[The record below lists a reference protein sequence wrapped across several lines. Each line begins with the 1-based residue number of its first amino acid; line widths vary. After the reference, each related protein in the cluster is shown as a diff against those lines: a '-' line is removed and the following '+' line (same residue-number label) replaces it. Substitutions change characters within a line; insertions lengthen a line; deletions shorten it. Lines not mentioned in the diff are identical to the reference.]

1 MSRLINVFVC
11 DSKGYGLSGCRVNLY
26 GGDTERTNNN
36 GSVSLMADGSNCT
49 VYVDGREVYDGSVSR
64 APDPIVCRKS

>member
-11 DSKGYGLSGCRVNLY
+11 DSKGYGLSGYKVHLY
-26 GGDTERTNNN
+26 GGDPVKTNKD
-36 GSVSLMADGSNCT
+36 GSASLMTEGSNCT